1 VPEVKAQLRVL
12 NAPMNKEADR
22 TLSHLPL

>member
-1 VPEVKAQLRVL
+1 VKAQHRVL